1 MKKALLPLIAAATIL
16 TAVAAKKTSDP
27 VVMTV
32 NGKDVRQSE
41 FEYLY
46 NKNNQ
51 QQVKPQSIDEYVDMF
66 VVYKLK
72 VADAEA
78 AGLDTTATFLKEL
91 NGYTSELARPY
102 LRDTTVQNRLIAE
115 AHARMATQRK
125 VSHIMLPPG
134 KTSLEREANRARLD
148 SIRTAILAGAS
159 FEELAQKFSADR
171 SVVRNNG
178 CMGYITANAFPYPF
192 EKAAYDTPVGQI
204 SEVID
209 DLPYGFHIIRVE
221 DERPNPGKVS
231 ARHILKLTQG
241 LDEAGVAGKKAQI
254 DSIYTLLKN
263 GADFADLAK
272 RESED
277 TGSGRNGGMLGFFGP
292 GEMVPEF
299 EAAAFGQKA
308 GEISEPFKT
317 SYGYHIVQTLE
328 FQGVPSIE
336 EATPAIKNIMARDE
350 RSSMPEEATLNA
362 FKASHKIALDPK
374 AMKAAKEIAAS
385 KATPAEAFTALAAS
399 KKKIAKIGKTN
410 LTIADIVASI
420 PANVREGAPDAY
432 AEFERGAQARI
443 NELTT
448 TLMRDELKETNPD
461 FRNIVNEYRDG
472 ILLFEISNKNVWDR
486 AANDPEGLQKHFEA
500 HRSDYTWDAPRYKG
514 YVIFATSDSIA
525 SEAKAYLAANQIDS
539 DSLASNLRNRFGKE
553 IKIEHVVAAKT
564 DNPIIAEIAFDGPK
578 AKPVAQWKA
587 WFPYRGRVITAPE
600 QATDMRGPV
609 STDFQAEL
617 ERQWVDQLRSKYKVK
632 INNKAI
638 SKIGK

>member
-1 MKKALLPLIAAATIL
+1 MKKAFLPLIAAAVVL
-16 TAVAAKKTSDP
+16 SAVAAKKTSDP
-27 VVMTV
+27 VVMNV

-178 CMGYITANAFPYPF
+178 CMGYISANAFPYPF
-192 EKAAYDTPVGQI
+192 EKASYETPVGQI

-241 LDEAGVAGKKAQI
+241 LDEAGTAGKKAQI

-263 GADFADLAK
+263 GADFAELAK
-272 RESED
+272 KESED
-277 TGSGRNGGMLGFFGP
+277 VGSGRNGGMLGFFGP

-299 EAAAFGQKA
+299 EAAAFSQKA

-317 SYGYHIVQTLE
+317 SYGYHIVQTLD

-362 FKASHKIALDPK
+362 FKASHKILLDPK
-374 AMKAAKEIAAS
+374 AMKAAKQIAAS

-399 KKKIAKIGKTN
+399 KKKIAKVGKSSI
-410 LTIADIVASI
+410 TIADIVATI
-420 PANVREGAPDAY
+420 PSNVREGATDAY

-443 NELTT
+443 NELTNEY
-448 TLMRDELKETNPD
+448 MRAQLKETNPD

-486 AANDPEGLQKHFEA
+486 AANDPEGLQRYFEA
-500 HRSDYTWDAPRYKG
+500 HRADYTWDSPRYKG

-525 SEAKAYLAANQIDS
+525 AEAKAYLAANQIEN

-617 ERQWVDQLRSKYKVK
+617 ERQWVEQLRSKYKVK